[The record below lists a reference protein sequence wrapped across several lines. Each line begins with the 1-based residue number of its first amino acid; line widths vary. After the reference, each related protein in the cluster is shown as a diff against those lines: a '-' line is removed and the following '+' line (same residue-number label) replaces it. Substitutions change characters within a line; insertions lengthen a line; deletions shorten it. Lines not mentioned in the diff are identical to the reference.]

1 MRTGSLRDSEVDFIA
16 TKDGI
21 TEYYQVCRTMVS
33 PDTRER
39 ELRPFKGIRDN
50 WRKTILTMDRLGLGS
65 EEGVDVV
72 NLLDWLLRR

>member
-1 MRTGSLRDSEVDFIA
+1 
-16 TKDGI
+16 
-21 TEYYQVCRTMVS
+21 MVS

-72 NLLDWLLRR
+72 NLLDWLLRRKRDGL